1 MAQGVSATNL
11 VNEFEDNPG
20 VATCA
25 GGMTFGILCQAQ
37 CFGLKMSVQKLLA
50 ISPLQRKSC
59 FWRFH
64 AQSLRCWQSSPTFF
78 FTYHNWSSWSL
89 NILYHPVSS
98 YSICIQIST
107 KNWKRHVSPS
117 GNVDPDPSWGHPT
130 KVSKEDDSSTSF
142 VLYLIVDCIYCRC
155 TLYSEEVC
163 FPAQTMQTTWG
174 NITSIHLA
182 LSHCHDL
189 WIPID
194 SESIAWEDIRR
205 PWIDTS
211 VLPQAHRSSSCNL
224 AGSEEGVCCGM
235 TASISCVFLDFKG
248 HSDPWNYRQKTR
260 SQTQNKLHSFPVSD
274 TTTLNDCRR
283 ASDENSLHEIASR
296 NENVVPRH
304 LTNWNT
310 RIGCNFC
317 ILLYDSKFKGIK
329 ISTAETGVCITD
341 MEFPSIQTVNIHL
354 PHSSPSFVI

>member
-1 MAQGVSATNL
+1 M
-11 VNEFEDNPG
+11 
-20 VATCA
+20 
-25 GGMTFGILCQAQ
+25 
-37 CFGLKMSVQKLLA
+37 
-50 ISPLQRKSC
+50 
-59 FWRFH
+59 
-64 AQSLRCWQSSPTFF
+64 
-78 FTYHNWSSWSL
+78 
-89 NILYHPVSS
+89 
-98 YSICIQIST
+98 
-107 KNWKRHVSPS
+107 SPS

-194 SESIAWEDIRR
+194 SESIAWEDIRT

-260 SQTQNKLHSFPVSD
+260 SQTQNKLRSFPVSD

-304 LTNWNT
+304 LTSWTPASAATSVYFCMIQSSKVLRFQLLKLVFASLTWNSPASKQST
-310 RIGCNFC
+310 SICHTLRHPSLYSGSSEMMTHLCLVNLVLWGKMNASNNNSLFIPC
-317 ILLYDSKFKGIK
+317 IY
-329 ISTAETGVCITD
+329 V
-341 MEFPSIQTVNIHL
+341 
-354 PHSSPSFVI
+354 